1 MAVAT
6 QDGQKEGVY
15 ISSCFILFNPFLH
28 TEKRYTSETRKCV
41 TNHGGIPFLGGMGSF
56 TFFFGMGQPDRL
68 CSFYICYYIGFNLM
82 CCLSFAE
89 FSVAFMKVGGA
100 SEWEGSIRFR
110 LCFKWIPKSGMQ
122 LTCVEIH
129 FKLI

>member
-1 MAVAT
+1 VAVAT

-15 ISSCFILFNPFLH
+15 ISSCFVLFNPFLH

-41 TNHGGIPFLGGMGSF
+41 TNQGHSASGRDGGI
-56 TFFFGMGQPDRL
+56 TFFGMGQPDRL

-100 SEWEGSIRFR
+100 SEWRGSIRFR